1 MVKIEP
7 IPIRHDSCRIQSI
20 RRDFSLKTVTHVE
33 SHLIRLG
40 ALVYFIVIGTF
51 DDTSNPS
58 NQPCH

>member
-1 MVKIEP
+1 MTRVGFKSFDVSFLLDP
-7 IPIRHDSCRIQSI
+7 
-20 RRDFSLKTVTHVE
+20 VTHVE
-33 SHLIRLG
+33 SHVIRLD

>member
-1 MVKIEP
+1 MTRVGFKRFDVIFLLE
-7 IPIRHDSCRIQSI
+7 
-20 RRDFSLKTVTHVE
+20 TVTHVE
-33 SHLIRLG
+33 SHVIRLD

>member
-1 MVKIEP
+1 MTRVGFKRFDVIFLL
-7 IPIRHDSCRIQSI
+7 DSLI
-20 RRDFSLKTVTHVE
+20 HVE
-33 SHLIRLG
+33 SHVIRLD